1 MNAKISI
8 VPADFDGTPAPS
20 TLTRRLVAIAVVMAV
35 FTAAVALAA
44 NAFWISAATSAVA
57 LSLSVIGLAVLYGQ
71 LGLVSLCQFAL
82 VGVGGWVTLRIG
94 HAFHPPFELAMLAGG
109 VVASVIG
116 LIFGIP
122 ALRLRGLYL
131 ALVTLMLA
139 GAFQTIISAWGFPDG
154 GDGFLGRANGAGR
167 AMLSRP
173 VLAADP
179 VAYFIYVCA
188 IATLGFILV
197 EWHGRARPG
206 RAWALIRKGE
216 TVALSSGVNVLLFK
230 AWAFALSGFL
240 AGIAGALLA
249 GNVGQLDGRAF
260 SAFESLN
267 LFALTIVGGTFN
279 WYGALIAGLL
289 LRAVPALL
297 TDLGI
302 DGYVTIGIF
311 GVALFHAL
319 ATAPAGIAGQIATL
333 AKRLSAM
340 MTGRPRR

>member
-1 MNAKISI
+1 MSVENQTLARPMAS
-8 VPADFDGTPAPS
+8 AS
-20 TLTRRLVAIAVVMAV
+20 TIRIPRELYAIPIVMAV
-35 FTAAVALAA
+35 FTLAVAVFA
-44 NAFWISAATSAVA
+44 NSFWLTAATSAVA
-57 LSLSVIGLAVLYGQ
+57 LSLSVTGLAILYGQ

-94 HAFHPPFELAMLAGG
+94 HAWHPPFELSMLAGG
-109 VVASVIG
+109 AVAAIVG

-139 GAFQTIISAWGFPDG
+139 GGFQTIIGAWGFPDG
-154 GDGFLGRANGAGR
+154 GSGFLGRADGAGR
-167 AMLSRP
+167 AMLPRP
-173 VLAADP
+173 DIAQGSVS
-179 VAYFIYVCA
+179 YFVYVSL
-188 IATLGFILV
+188 IATLGLLISQ
-197 EWHGRARPG
+197 WHKVAKPG

-216 TVALSSGVNVLLFK
+216 HVAIASGVNVLAYK

-260 SAFESLN
+260 TAFESLN
-267 LFALTIVGGTFN
+267 LFALAVVGGVYN
-279 WYGALIAGLL
+279 WYGAVIAGLL

-311 GVALFHAL
+311 GVALFQAL
-319 ATAPAGIAGQIATL
+319 ATAPAGIAGQIAGLIGRLTRRG
-333 AKRLSAM
+333 AK
-340 MTGRPRR
+340 P